1 MIEYIYFVKCP
12 NYEDEPFDFFEDAK
26 ECALHCLS
34 QKPIITQVEVHRND
48 FGECEDSCDLGTVWS
63 WEDMMSDTEKEPSD
77 EPSLLTKD
85 FLNSVEPGTDPEF
98 DNSDVRFIDEMPLT
112 EAAVFSLNNK
122 EDLDEFYRLCNEV
135 GLVTVADLNRFIEE
149 TKGYDGKNILDKLRE
164 YRDELGDDFKITEE
178 THAQYAKPE
187 GDRIRSYEN
196 ALTYAKKFSK
206 PYIYGYTNYD
216 GKFFALDQ
224 PIKVVGPAWEAE
236 KEFRSQYKNC
246 RIVFVAY
253 PNKFSTNESTEVRK
267 PVPEGMTIK
276 QLVETM
282 EENEDMVECTWC
294 NDLFSKDECRYEVNL
309 GYLCSRCEAAIK
321 SRGETLTFRENNYW
335 DFLDEEVEE
344 LDESAILAGAAS
356 GLIVELV
363 KRIIDK
369 YGSIKKQS
377 KWIDYKKYIIEKTPD
392 GKVNIWDING
402 REIFSDLKTVDAA
415 KQKIKTL
422 PRSAKAQSDLPAVEE
437 KEPVAERLGRD
448 PFDHHDP
455 DYNEDEAADYIAHQI
470 DQAWDS
476 RYDDALDTSDFFNE
490 DFDEPVSDDI
500 GEEAS
505 IFDDVESVE
514 DVVDI
519 LVKDEEEAI
528 TAYEE
533 ATEKI
538 EELASE
544 ESIEETKELLDHIK
558 EEEVE
563 HIEEL
568 KELLPEEDETSEIS
582 VEESLVALIDCP
594 ECGAKKSLDQ
604 ESGVCNNCGFII

>member
-34 QKPIITQVEVHRND
+34 QKPIITQVEVNRND
-48 FGECEDSCDLGTVWS
+48 FGECVDSCDLGTVWS

-85 FLNSVEPGTDPEF
+85 FLNSIDPETDPEF

-122 EDLDEFYRLCNEV
+122 EDLDEFYKLCNEV

-187 GDRIRSYEN
+187 GDRVKSYEN
-196 ALTYAKKFSK
+196 ALTYAKKFNK

-224 PIKVVGPAWEAE
+224 PIKVVDSAWEAE

-267 PVPEGMTIK
+267 PIPEGMTIE
-276 QLVETM
+276 QLVEKM

-294 NDLFSKDECRYEVNL
+294 NDLFPKDDCRYEVNL

-335 DFLDEEVEE
+335 DFFDEEV
-344 LDESAILAGAAS
+344 DP
-356 GLIVELV
+356 
-363 KRIIDK
+363 K
-369 YGSIKKQS
+369 
-377 KWIDYKKYIIEKTPD
+377 
-392 GKVNIWDING
+392 
-402 REIFSDLKTVDAA
+402 
-415 KQKIKTL
+415 
-422 PRSAKAQSDLPAVEE
+422 
-437 KEPVAERLGRD
+437 D

-455 DYNEDEAADYIAHQI
+455 DYDEDEATDILANEI
-470 DQAWDS
+470 DTAWDS

-490 DFDEPVSDDI
+490 DFDEPVSDDE
-500 GEEAS
+500 GEEEES
-505 IFDDVESVE
+505 IFDEAESVE

-528 TAYEE
+528 AAYEE
-533 ATEKI
+533 AAEKI
-538 EELASE
+538 EELAAE

-582 VEESLVALIDCP
+582 VEESLTVLSDCP
-594 ECGAKKSLDQ
+594 ECGAEKAFDR